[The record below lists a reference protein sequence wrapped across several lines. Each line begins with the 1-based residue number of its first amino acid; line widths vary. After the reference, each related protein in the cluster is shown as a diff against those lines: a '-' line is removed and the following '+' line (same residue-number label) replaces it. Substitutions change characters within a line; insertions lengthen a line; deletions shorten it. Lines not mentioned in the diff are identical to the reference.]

1 MMRVARRP
9 LPSERGFTLVE
20 MMIALLIFG
29 LLAAAGVA
37 LLSFSVR
44 AQGITA
50 AKLDDIA
57 AIGRLSSS
65 LAADLAQASNRATRD
80 EDGTLQPA
88 FVGENAAGGAPLL
101 HFVRG
106 GWSNL
111 DEAAR
116 PGQQKVDYRLD
127 GGKLERIAYPML
139 DGAAPLRAATLL
151 PAVSAVTIR
160 YRFGGAWSDRWDGST
175 GAPLPDAV
183 EMVVTRTD
191 GRQYRGVYLV
201 GTGYGAA
208 PKAEGGANAQG

>member
-1 MMRVARRP
+1 MMRVTHPP

-37 LLSFSVR
+37 LLSFSVK

-65 LAADLAQASNRATRD
+65 LSADLAQASDRATRD

-88 FVGENAAGGAPLL
+88 FVGESAADGAALL
-101 HFVRG
+101 QFVRG

-111 DEAAR
+111 DESAR
-116 PGQQKVDYRLD
+116 PGQQKVEYRLD
-127 GGKLERIAYPML
+127 GGILARVAYPML

-151 PAVSAVTIR
+151 QSVAAVTMR
-160 YRFGGAWSDRWDGST
+160 YRIGGAWTDRWDGST
-175 GAPLPDAV
+175 GIALPEAV
-183 EMVVTRTD
+183 EMIVTRTD
-191 GRQYRGVYLV
+191 GTQFRGVYLV
-201 GTGYGAA
+201 GTGYGVA
-208 PKAEGGANAQG
+208 PQAEGGANGEG